1 MYMIVENNII
11 VKIYGSD
18 EEIDIDPIVDSRL
31 VLYTG
36 NKPCVVGWFWN
47 LGNVNEI
54 PYNEE

>member
-1 MYMIVENNII
+1 MIVENNII

-18 EEIDIDPIVDSRL
+18 EEIDINPILDSRL